1 MSLLS
6 PELRRRVRL
15 VFRSKRAV
23 ASLAVL
29 AVMFGGSLAAEW
41 ITGSK
46 PVVGKINDRILFP
59 AYVKYNWEDVGQAG
73 AGVVDWRE
81 IKDDFQWAVWPKLGW
96 DPYESDDKLDQ
107 YMSAPESSH
116 LMGTDTAGRD
126 VFARL
131 LYGTRVSFAFALAV
145 WALTYVVGT
154 ILGMMQGFLGGWFDL
169 IGQRLVEIFSSIP
182 EFYLLLLLITM
193 LSPNVGVLI
202 LLSSIFGWVSISQ
215 YMRAEALRNRGL
227 LYSEAARSLGASDV
241 RVLFKHILPNS
252 LIPLVTFSPF
262 AIVGG
267 VSALAA
273 LDLLG
278 FGVPPP
284 TPSWGE
290 LLDQARR
297 NYQVAWWLAVFPSTF
312 LFLTVVCFN
321 LVGEAL
327 RSAFDPRS

>member
-1 MSLLS
+1 MFS
-6 PELRRRVRL
+6 PETRRRLRI
-15 VFRSKRAV
+15 FASYKRAV
-23 ASLAVL
+23 VALAILVAL
-29 AVMFGGSLAAEW
+29 FGGSLLAEVV
-41 ITGSK
+41 TNSR
-46 PVVGKINDRILFP
+46 PVVAKLGDRILFP
-59 AYVKYNWEDVGQAG
+59 AHFDYNWEDVGQAG

-81 IKDDFQWAVWPKLGW
+81 IRDEFTWSVWPLRDW
-96 DPYESDDKLDQ
+96 DPFESDDELDQ
-107 YMSAPESSH
+107 YLTAPGGTH

-131 LYGTRVSFAFALAV
+131 LYGTRISFFFALAV
-145 WALTYVVGT
+145 WIVTYTIGT
-154 ILGMMQGFLGGWFDL
+154 LLGLLQGFLGGPVDL
-169 IGQRLVEIFSSIP
+169 LGQRVVEVFSSIP
-182 EFYLLLLLITM
+182 EFYLLLMLITM
-193 LSPNVGVLI
+193 LSPNVWVLI
-202 LLSSIFGWVSISQ
+202 IISSIFGWVSISQ

-227 LYSEAARSLGASDV
+227 LYSEAARSLGASPV
-241 RVLFKHILPNS
+241 RVLLSHILPNS

-278 FGVPPP
+278 FGVPAP

-290 LLDQARR
+290 LLEQARR
-297 NYQVAWWLAVFPSTF
+297 NYQVAWWLAVFPSSF

-327 RSAFDPRS
+327 RAAFDPRT